1 MHREPY
7 AAPGER
13 EIRQLVFGCDLQ
25 DAGARQ
31 RAARYQEI
39 MLVDVITDDLL
50 KLSDV
55 YDMVHWNEFRRNKS
69 ELQYIDG

>member
-1 MHREPY
+1 VYREPY

-13 EIRQLVFGCDLQ
+13 EIRELIFGYDLQ

-31 RAARYQEI
+31 RAARNQEI

-55 YDMVHWNEFRRNKS
+55 YDMVHWNEFKRNGS
-69 ELQYIDG
+69 RLQDIDG